1 MEPKSFV
8 EQFKGAM
15 ENSSGAGSAPQKGQ
29 MVAKSVVEC
38 LMENTGNNPAAA
50 MELLEKSL
58 MPVIKQIGTVDIA
71 ALRIVTLSD
80 RVAVQKRTETR
91 FKDFLDA
98 KNSSAN
104 LKDYQYRIIERNIG
118 TQAADLFNMDSAT
131 LPAVLQS
138 NYVQRYNTATAV
150 GNTLKIS
157 YMAQN
162 IAGLQGNA
170 GDSSL
175 FEDQVDDMITRI
187 LVKENQTL
195 LSNVEVIAE
204 TAGQVPQLG
213 GFITRSTANPISA
226 GGGNFTNS
234 LLQQGV
240 DTIGALYNSMTQ
252 MALFCTKG
260 QMAVIRD
267 LMINRFPGENSA
279 TFRENVRAM
288 YGSVDGVA
296 KGLDTD
302 VCYMPYPGVVVPV
315 YYDYDMPANTA
326 ILFKADFPRVARMK
340 FNGANGPHL
349 LARPE
354 ATLFDLALIFDL
366 FSLDDPQINSR
377 VVYSS
382 LAS

>member
-1 MEPKSFV
+1 MD
-8 EQFKGAM
+8 
-15 ENSSGAGSAPQKGQ
+15 
-29 MVAKSVVEC
+29 
-38 LMENTGNNPAAA
+38 AA
-50 MELLEKSL
+50 S
-58 MPVIKQIGTVDIA
+58 
-71 ALRIVTLSD
+71 
-80 RVAVQKRTETR
+80 
-91 FKDFLDA
+91 
-98 KNSSAN
+98 
-104 LKDYQYRIIERNIG
+104 
-118 TQAADLFNMDSAT
+118 

-138 NYVQRYNTATAV
+138 SYNQRYNTATAV

-213 GFITRSTANPISA
+213 GFITRSTSNPISA
-226 GGGNFTNS
+226 GGGNFTNA

-240 DTIGALYNSMTQ
+240 DTIGQLYNSMTQ

-260 QMAVIRD
+260 QMSVIRD

-279 TFRENVRAM
+279 TFRENVNSM
-288 YGSVDGVA
+288 YASVDGVA
-296 KGLDTD
+296 KGLQTD

-326 ILFKADFPRVARMK
+326 ILFKAELPRVARMK
-340 FNGANGPHL
+340 FSGSDGPHM

-366 FSLDDPQINSR
+366 FSLDDPLVDSR